1 MNMQFSRSEDQ
12 FNRAM
17 RTSTMIF
24 DPDPDFA
31 WVAPLRI
38 LALSVVKYELDH
50 LHL

>member
-1 MNMQFSRSEDQ
+1 
-12 FNRAM
+12 M